1 MIFATSCENELE
13 LGAAGEES
21 MVSFTIAT
29 PDMGSRAYSDGY
41 TATVLQY
48 AVYDAAGNILN
59 DLTDTKTI
67 NGSTTVNLKLTTGNS
82 YSVIFWAAAPGAPYA
97 VNFAEKTMTVNYQGA
112 LSNDE
117 NRDAFYKYHEFTV
130 NGAQTEA
137 IELRRPFA
145 QLNIGTADYAASAS
159 AGYTPTQSAVTVKNV
174 YKTLNFATGAVDGS
188 TAVTFAENAIPA
200 GEDFPV
206 EGARYEYLAM
216 NYLLVSA
223 DQELVEVEFTYT
235 DGSNAK
241 TRTVGSVPVQRNY
254 RTNIYGNILTSD
266 VDINVTID
274 PDYND
279 PANNVETIVYN
290 ATELQAALDAAE
302 EGTTTIRLATDVE
315 GEVTLAQK
323 PNTAIVFDGGGNTF
337 SGVLTIDGKS
347 ATITTAG
354 FTVKNLNF
362 TAPVSR
368 AAASSDACIR
378 LGDGTNATRY
388 TCNVTVEN
396 CIFDATGLVGIKSYT
411 GGDKNLTITNC
422 KATENAHSLVQA
434 KGIDGVVV
442 KNCEVKSKN
451 GMNFNNSDNVTA
463 EKCTVDVRGYAV
475 RFGESSGGTGAAETY
490 LIKNCSLKSKNDDGD
505 AVIILRGTADY
516 STLTIENTTIEG
528 DPQITNT
535 ATDAKVIINGAT
547 AVFNAEGLK
556 AALIN
561 DNTVIINADI
571 ENSTIKLPAELKNF
585 TLVATKGATLKNC
598 TISAADGN
606 SYNYENLTFDGL
618 TFDNS
623 RILLTGWRNGEEVIK
638 NLTITNCTFQNL
650 DDTSN
655 TAPVH
660 INKDAAEAVE
670 NFTFTNNVIDG
681 ATGGSKS
688 GVYAQLTGKVVFENN
703 VINNVSFRPYVIQI
717 TTDDGIADTFTVK
730 GNTFSG
736 SSVGRA
742 QGLGNNSVGTDAVQL
757 VVSGNI
763 FKDITDAQ
771 QICYWNFNAATTTAD
786 LSKNYYSIDI
796 EANPSRIY
804 YNAAAS
810 SVEDLKAMGI
820 YPYYT
825 KLNAD
830 GTIDLSS
837 LKQAE

>member
-13 LGAAGEES
+13 VGAAGEES
-21 MVSFTIAT
+21 VVSFTIAT

-67 NGSTTVNLKLTTGNS
+67 NGSTTVNLKLTTGNT
-82 YSVIFWAAAPGAPYA
+82 YSVIFWAAAEDAPYA
-97 VNFAEKTMTVNYQGA
+97 VNFAEKTMTVDYTNA
-112 LSNDE
+112 VSNDE
-117 NRDAFYKYHEFTV
+117 SRDAFYKYHTFTV
-130 NGAQTEA
+130 SGAQTEA
-137 IELRRPFA
+137 IELKRPFA

-159 AGYTPTQSAVTVKNV
+159 AGYTPTQSAVTVKNI
-174 YKTLNFATGAVDGS
+174 YSTLDLVEGEVSNAV
-188 TAVTFAENAIPA
+188 AAEFVAADIKKD
-200 GEDFPV
+200 ETFPV
-206 EGARYEYLAM
+206 AGYEYLAM

-223 DQELVEVEFTYT
+223 EQELVEVEFTYT

-323 PNTAIVFDGGGNTF
+323 PNTAVVFDGGGNTF

-396 CIFDATGLVGIKSYT
+396 CIFDAPGLVGVKSYT

-422 KATENAHSLVQA
+422 TATENAHSLVQA

-451 GMNFNNSDNVTA
+451 GMNFNNSDNVTV
-463 EKCTVDVRGYAV
+463 EECTVDVRGYAV
-475 RFGESSGGTGAAETY
+475 RFGESSGGSGAAETY
-490 LIKNCSLKSKNDDGD
+490 LIKDSSLKSENEDGD

-535 ATDAKVIINGAT
+535 ATGAKVIINGAT

-556 AALIN
+556 AALAN
-561 DNTVIINADI
+561 DNTVIICANIVDS
-571 ENSTIKLPAELKNF
+571 NIKLPATLKNF
-585 TLVATKGATLKNC
+585 TLRANNGATLKNC

-606 SYNYENLTFDGL
+606 SYNYENLTFDSL

-830 GTIDLSS
+830 GTIDLNS

>member
-13 LGAAGEES
+13 LGAAGEEA

-41 TATVLQY
+41 TATQLQY
-48 AVYDAAGNILN
+48 AVYDADGNELE
-59 DLTDTKTI
+59 DLTVTDGEI
-67 NGSTTVNLKLTTGNS
+67 NGSTTVNLKLTTGNT
-82 YSVIFWAAAPGAPYA
+82 YSVIFWAAAPNAPYT
-97 VNFAEKTMTVNYQGA
+97 VDFANKTMKVNYEGA
-112 LSNDE
+112 VSNDE
-117 NRDAFYKYHEFTV
+117 NRDAFYAKETFTV
-130 NGAQTEA
+130 NGAQTET
-137 IELRRPFA
+137 ITLKRPFA
-145 QLNIGTADYAASAS
+145 QLNIGTNDYAASTS
-159 AGYTPTQSAVTVKNV
+159 AGYTPSQSKVVVSNV
-174 YKTLNFATGAVDGS
+174 YGKLNLWDGDVDSSVVASFDFA
-188 TAVTFAENAIPA
+188 AIDTT
-200 GEDFPV
+200 ELFPV
-206 EGARYEYLAM
+206 SGFKYLAM
-216 NYLLVSA
+216 NYALVSK
-223 DQELVEVEFTYT
+223 DKETVDVEFTYT
-235 DGSNAK
+235 NGTNAK
-241 TRTVGSVPVQRNY
+241 TRKVGSVPVQRNY
-254 RTNIYGNILTSD
+254 RTNIYGELLTSD

-274 PDYND
+274 PEYNE

-290 ATELQAALDAAE
+290 ATELQAALDDAGA
-302 EGTTTIRLATDVE
+302 GTTTIRLATDVE
-315 GEVTLAQK
+315 GEVTLTQK
-323 PNTAIVFDGGGNTF
+323 PNTAVVFDGGGNTF

-354 FTVKNLNF
+354 FTVKNLKF

-396 CIFDATGLVGIKSYT
+396 CIFDAPGLVGVKSYT

-422 KATENAHSLVQA
+422 TATENAHSLVQA

-442 KNCEVKSKN
+442 KKCEVQSKN
-451 GMNFNNSDNVTA
+451 GMNFNNSDNVTV
-463 EKCTVDVRGYAV
+463 EECTVDVRGYAV
-475 RFGESSGGTGAAETY
+475 RFGESKGGTGAKETY
-490 LIKNCSLKSKNDDGD
+490 LIKNCSLKSANEDGD

-547 AVFNAEGLK
+547 AVFDAEGLK

-561 DNTVIINADI
+561 DNTIIINADI

-820 YPYYT
+820 YPFYT
-825 KLNAD
+825 RLNAN